1 MLNLKILSV
10 ICGIELVGAIGNVMG
25 VAAANEILLGG
36 TCLLAGYTVYLGT
49 ENFQKKTCPE
59 CKSKIRKAY
68 RICPECGHLFQKGLS
83 EEQLTDVIEK
93 EKEDDMSFEQID
105 RVFEKVDTLSIEEIK
120 AYDSELDD
128 FLRKKYFGCLAW
140 L

>member
-1 MLNLKILSV
+1 MLWGLQQQMKFCLEAPAYWQVILFIQELKIFKRKHARSV
-10 ICGIELVGAIGNVMG
+10 N
-25 VAAANEILLGG
+25 
-36 TCLLAGYTVYLGT
+36 
-49 ENFQKKTCPE
+49 
-59 CKSKIRKAY
+59 

-93 EKEDDMSFEQID
+93 EKEDDMSSEQID

-128 FLRKKYFGCLAW
+128 FLRKQYFGCLAW

>member
-120 AYDSELDD
+120 DYDSELDD
-128 FLRKKYFGCLAW
+128 FLRK
-140 L
+140 

>member
-93 EKEDDMSFEQID
+93 EKEDDMSSEQID
-105 RVFEKVDTLSIEEIK
+105 RVFEKVDTLSIEENK

-128 FLRKKYFGCLAW
+128 FLRK
-140 L
+140 

>member
-59 CKSKIRKAY
+59 CKSKIRKAIEFA
-68 RICPECGHLFQKGLS
+68 RNVDIFFS
-83 EEQLTDVIEK
+83 ERAVRRT
-93 EKEDDMSFEQID
+93 ID
-105 RVFEKVDTLSIEEIK
+105 RC
-120 AYDSELDD
+120 Y
-128 FLRKKYFGCLAW
+128 
-140 L
+140 

>member
-49 ENFQKKTCPE
+49 ENFQKKTRPE

-128 FLRKKYFGCLAW
+128 FLRK
-140 L
+140 

>member
-25 VAAANEILLGG
+25 VAAANEILLGS

-128 FLRKKYFGCLAW
+128 FLRK
-140 L
+140 

>member
-49 ENFQKKTCPE
+49 ENFQKKTCPK

-93 EKEDDMSFEQID
+93 EKEDDMSSEQID

-128 FLRKKYFGCLAW
+128 FLRK
-140 L
+140 

>member
-93 EKEDDMSFEQID
+93 EKEDDMSSEQID
-105 RVFEKVDTLSIEEIK
+105 RAFEKVDTLSMEEIK

-128 FLRKKYFGCLAW
+128 FLRK
-140 L
+140 

>member
-68 RICPECGHLFQKGLS
+68 SICPECGHLFQKGLS

-128 FLRKKYFGCLAW
+128 FLRK
-140 L
+140 

>member
-36 TCLLAGYTVYLGT
+36 TCLQAGYTVYLGT

-93 EKEDDMSFEQID
+93 EKEDDMSSEQID

-128 FLRKKYFGCLAW
+128 FLRK
-140 L
+140 

>member
-59 CKSKIRKAY
+59 CNSKIRKAY

-93 EKEDDMSFEQID
+93 EKEDDMSSEQID

-128 FLRKKYFGCLAW
+128 FLRK
-140 L
+140 

>member
-10 ICGIELVGAIGNVMG
+10 ICDIELVGAIGNVMG

-93 EKEDDMSFEQID
+93 EKEDDMSSEQID

-128 FLRKKYFGCLAW
+128 FLRK
-140 L
+140 

>member
-68 RICPECGHLFQKGLS
+68 RISPECGHLFQKGLS

-93 EKEDDMSFEQID
+93 EKEDDMSSEQID

-128 FLRKKYFGCLAW
+128 FLRK
-140 L
+140 

>member
-105 RVFEKVDTLSIEEIK
+105 RVFEKVGTLSIEEIK

-128 FLRKKYFGCLAW
+128 FLRK
-140 L
+140 

>member
-25 VAAANEILLGG
+25 VVAANEILLGG

-93 EKEDDMSFEQID
+93 EKEDDMSSEQID

-128 FLRKKYFGCLAW
+128 FLRK
-140 L
+140 

>member
-49 ENFQKKTCPE
+49 DNFQKKTCPE

-93 EKEDDMSFEQID
+93 EKEDDMSSEQID
-105 RVFEKVDTLSIEEIK
+105 RAFEKVDTLSMEEVK

-128 FLRKKYFGCLAW
+128 FLRK
-140 L
+140 

>member
-105 RVFEKVDTLSIEEIK
+105 RGFEKVDTLSIEEIK

-128 FLRKKYFGCLAW
+128 FLRK
-140 L
+140 

>member
-36 TCLLAGYTVYLGT
+36 TCLLAGYTAYLGT

-128 FLRKKYFGCLAW
+128 FLRK
-140 L
+140 

>member
-25 VAAANEILLGG
+25 VAAANEILLVG

-93 EKEDDMSFEQID
+93 EKEDDMSSEQID
-105 RVFEKVDTLSIEEIK
+105 RVFEIVDTLSIEEIK

-128 FLRKKYFGCLAW
+128 FLRK
-140 L
+140 

>member
-93 EKEDDMSFEQID
+93 EKEDDLSSEQID
-105 RVFEKVDTLSIEEIK
+105 RAFEKVDTLSMEEVK

-128 FLRKKYFGCLAW
+128 FLRK
-140 L
+140 

>member
-93 EKEDDMSFEQID
+93 EKEDDMSSEQID

-128 FLRKKYFGCLAW
+128 FHIKFFFGWFAW
-140 L
+140 P

>member
-25 VAAANEILLGG
+25 VVAANEILLGG

-128 FLRKKYFGCLAW
+128 FLRK
-140 L
+140 

>member
-49 ENFQKKTCPE
+49 ENFQKNTCPE

-128 FLRKKYFGCLAW
+128 FLRK
-140 L
+140 

>member
-105 RVFEKVDTLSIEEIK
+105 GVFEKVDTLSIEEIK

-128 FLRKKYFGCLAW
+128 FLRK
-140 L
+140 

>member
-120 AYDSELDD
+120 VYDSELDD
-128 FLRKKYFGCLAW
+128 FLRK
-140 L
+140 

>member
-1 MLNLKILSV
+1 MLNLKILNV

-93 EKEDDMSFEQID
+93 EKEDDMSSEQID

-128 FLRKKYFGCLAW
+128 FLRK
-140 L
+140 

>member
-36 TCLLAGYTVYLGT
+36 TFLLAGYTVYLGT

-128 FLRKKYFGCLAW
+128 FLRK
-140 L
+140 

>member
-83 EEQLTDVIEK
+83 EEHLTDVIEK

-128 FLRKKYFGCLAW
+128 FLRK
-140 L
+140 

>member
-68 RICPECGHLFQKGLS
+68 RICPECGFLFQKGVS
-83 EEQLTDVIEK
+83 EEQLTDAIEK
-93 EKEDDMSFEQID
+93 EKEDDMSSEQID
-105 RVFEKVDTLSIEEIK
+105 RAFEKVDTLSMEEVK

-128 FLRKKYFGCLAW
+128 FLRK
-140 L
+140 

>member
-68 RICPECGHLFQKGLS
+68 RICPECGPLFQKGLS

-128 FLRKKYFGCLAW
+128 FLRK
-140 L
+140 

>member
-49 ENFQKKTCPE
+49 ENFQKKTYPE

-128 FLRKKYFGCLAW
+128 FLRK
-140 L
+140 

>member
-59 CKSKIRKAY
+59 CKIRKAY

-128 FLRKKYFGCLAW
+128 FLRK
-140 L
+140 